1 MERSK
6 QLYVG
11 KVFAILSVICAHMTL
26 TIDKGQAGWLADKI
40 IAVYGTIGVAFFFL
54 CAGSSSGRRSYY
66 KPHPLCCSN

>member
-26 TIDKGQAGWLADKI
+26 TIDKGQTGWLADKI
-40 IAVYGTIGVAFFFL
+40 IAVYGTIGVAFFS
-54 CAGSSSGRRSYY
+54 CVQDIIITEKREI
-66 KPHPLCCSN
+66 P